1 MSQTND
7 AKKDDKKKKD
17 VTPDD
22 DKQRKEELENN
33 VRKDDVPQL
42 GHFLDFHRHWLQGLE
57 LLKYQLHQLKEPIK
71 SKPYRHFN
79 TLEMRY
85 YAKLEQSLPNLE
97 EENYFLT
104 TIANNRF
111 YGLSREFTVVP
122 YTIPKSHLGLRKYK
136 FMTCPMR
143 ILYYAIG
150 VYLLELT
157 KEYLQDYKCHKQIDS
172 WYGGDLIFEGK
183 KLDLRSTNRIHYKS
197 RYKTYRRRMRREIRH
212 NTERKVVI
220 RLDIENYFDELSIPR
235 LLDLLQERIKP
246 SIQREMYYDETTQ
259 SQLVSFFEF
268 VAGGTSGI
276 PQQNND
282 VISSFIGHLFL
293 VFGDSFINDILH
305 QYSDSVESY
314 SIIRYVDD
322 INVSI
327 TFKKQPGELR
337 GKQSPLSLRDKFNAF
352 VPHISDSLY
361 ETLGLRLNPKT
372 RIYRL
377 SEKNDRIALER
388 SLKKVSQ
395 EIQIPDDENQESSDK
410 KIRKIL
416 NELRKLKRSPV
427 APYFLI
433 PPKFGDEEVLK
444 EAYDN
449 DVQTR
454 LVESYKGHLRRIFI
468 ARGGFDFQLVNADPT
483 PIIILILVCDDVKV
497 KFEQF
502 LFSKTELTSRDISL
516 VLSYLCQ
523 TGFTKLPLIALL
535 KRCPQMTEIIK
546 IFEEGE
552 LSPELPGYYELTDE
566 RASIVDQPN
575 VIEQIRLRV
584 LAEQKEDFSVALN
597 HLLNEIHAICG
608 EFDDKSNN
616 ARRYDAGRVSVFL
629 KRKRIPHETY
639 TQVRNLFDRRNKTLV
654 SHADPIAWAVT
665 KDEYEGYRFH
675 VGECLK
681 HILP

>member
-7 AKKDDKKKKD
+7 EKKDD

-33 VRKDDVPQL
+33 LRRDDVPQL

-57 LLKYQLHQLKEPIK
+57 LLKYQLHQLKEPRK
-71 SKPYRHFN
+71 NKPYKHFN
-79 TLEMRY
+79 TLDMFY
-85 YAKLEQSLPNLE
+85 YAKLEQFFPNLE
-97 EENYFLT
+97 EKDYFLT
-104 TIANNRF
+104 RIANNRF
-111 YGLSREFTVVP
+111 YGLSKEFTVVP

-143 ILYYAIG
+143 VLYYAIG
-150 VYLLELT
+150 VYLLELS

-172 WYGGDLIFEGK
+172 WYGGDLIFNGK
-183 KLDLRSTNRIHYKS
+183 TLDLKSTNRIHYKS
-197 RYKTYRRRMRREIRH
+197 RYKTYRRRMRKEIRQ
-212 NTERKVVI
+212 NTDRKVVI

-235 LLDLLQERIKP
+235 LLYLLQERIKP

-293 VFGDSFINDILH
+293 VFGDSFINDKLL
-305 QYSDSVESY
+305 QYSDSVESF

-322 INVSI
+322 INISI
-327 TFKKQPGELR
+327 TFKEQPGELR
-337 GKQSPLSLRDKFNAF
+337 GKQSLLNLRDKFNAL
-352 VPHISDSLY
+352 VPRISDCLY
-361 ETLGLRLNPKT
+361 ENLGLRVNPKT
-372 RIYRL
+372 MIFRLMEENDRELLKQTLKRVSQGIEIPDEANEEAVPNKIDKIFDALKELKTCNTAPHFQRTRGL
-377 SEKNDRIALER
+377 SE
-388 SLKKVSQ
+388 
-395 EIQIPDDENQESSDK
+395 
-410 KIRKIL
+410 
-416 NELRKLKRSPV
+416 
-427 APYFLI
+427 
-433 PPKFGDEEVLK
+433 EEHLK
-444 EAYDN
+444 EAYGEN
-449 DVQTR
+449 VQDMLGKPDIKSCLT
-454 LVESYKGHLRRIFI
+454 EIFLGD
-468 ARGGFDFQLVNADPT
+468 GGFDFELVNADPI
-483 PIIILILVCDDVKV
+483 PIIILILKCDKV
-497 KFEQF
+497 AEAFEKF
-502 LFSKTELTSRDISL
+502 LLSKKDLTSRDIDLTLGYLRQKEFNHSKL
-516 VLSYLCQ
+516 LNVLNRDVQLKKILDIVKNRRLQS
-523 TGFTKLPLIALL
+523 KLL
-535 KRCPQMTEIIK
+535 
-546 IFEEGE
+546 
-552 LSPELPGYYELTDE
+552 GYYGLPENLTLK
-566 RASIVDQPN
+566 ITQPN

-608 EFDDKSNN
+608 EFDDKSKN
-616 ARRYDAGRVSVFL
+616 ARVYDAERVSVFL

-665 KDEYEGYRFH
+665 KEEYENYRFH

-681 HILP
+681 YIL